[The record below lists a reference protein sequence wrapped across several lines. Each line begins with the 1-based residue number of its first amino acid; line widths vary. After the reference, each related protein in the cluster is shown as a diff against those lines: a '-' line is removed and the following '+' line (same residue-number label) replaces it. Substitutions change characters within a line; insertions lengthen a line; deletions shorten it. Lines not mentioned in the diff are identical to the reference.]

1 MEYLWHN
8 STNEHKITY
17 SCKGRFCFFLFFA
30 SPVATFF
37 HYFAQNVRVTPNLR
51 KKGGERRRASKK
63 QFYYSKTPC
72 EKKVPRRRAIS
83 SKYFSPLKFEM
94 IPRPCI
100 ISPIDCTIM
109 RISVY
114 IIANQNIRIH
124 KPSPPRIIIAKQG
137 MGRVDNSMHRKSR
150 RLLKNIV
157 ILPVEN
163 SSHHT
168 DNAKNAERRKLLARR
183 AREC

>member
-17 SCKGRFCFFLFFA
+17 SHKGRFCFFLFFA

-51 KKGGERRRASKK
+51 KKGGERRRTSKK

-83 SKYFSPLKFEM
+83 SKYSSPWKIAHAYPSWNYTFNIWLQKWKFRCFFA
-94 IPRPCI
+94 IYSQPVFTTAP
-100 ISPIDCTIM
+100 
-109 RISVY
+109 VY
-114 IIANQNIRIH
+114 I
-124 KPSPPRIIIAKQG
+124 
-137 MGRVDNSMHRKSR
+137 DW
-150 RLLKNIV
+150 LLSQSNLLFSKVEEYFPV
-157 ILPVEN
+157 I
-163 SSHHT
+163 SSFF
-168 DNAKNAERRKLLARR
+168 A
-183 AREC
+183 

>member
-1 MEYLWHN
+1 M
-8 STNEHKITY
+8 IY

-83 SKYFSPLKFEM
+83 SKYSSPWKM
-94 IPRPCI
+94 
-100 ISPIDCTIM
+100 TH
-109 RISVY
+109 
-114 IIANQNIRIH
+114 A
-124 KPSPPRIIIAKQG
+124 
-137 MGRVDNSMHRKSR
+137 
-150 RLLKNIV
+150 
-157 ILPVEN
+157 
-163 SSHHT
+163 
-168 DNAKNAERRKLLARR
+168 
-183 AREC
+183 